1 MACGTVCAA
10 LLAAVGCASTGG
22 SRVDGEDG
30 FHARGR
36 LAVGDRDEGFT
47 ASFDWRQQGGR
58 YDIDLWGPLGQGR
71 LHVSGNEAA
80 LTVADARGN
89 VVASG
94 AGAALLGE
102 RFGWSLPLGALR
114 HWLVGR
120 CDPAVPPGERRYDDA
135 GLLAGFDQHGWQ
147 VRLAEWRQAD
157 EGPRPGRLVATQ
169 GARRIAVA
177 IREWR

>member
-1 MACGTVCAA
+1 M
-10 LLAAVGCASTGG
+10 
-22 SRVDGEDG
+22 DGEDG

-36 LAVGDRDEGFT
+36 LAVGDSSEGFT
-47 ASFDWRQQGGR
+47 ASFDWRQRGGR

-71 LHVSGNEAA
+71 LHVSGNDAA

-102 RFGWSLPLGALR
+102 RFGWQLPFGALR

-120 CDPAVPPGERRYDDA
+120 CDPAAPPDERDYDDA
-135 GLLAGFDQHGWQ
+135 GLLAGFVQYGWQ
-147 VRLAEWRQAD
+147 VRLAEWRQEDDGA
-157 EGPRPGRLVATQ
+157 RPGRLVATQ
-169 GARRIAVA
+169 GPRRIAVA